1 MNRLAVSLSVAG
13 LLVLAACAKPE
24 PAPAETPAAAAP
36 AANPAPA
43 AEPAPAP
50 AEPEPAPAPA
60 AAKNDPAVVNFEGFG
75 PAKFGA
81 DEEQVRMSWGRPLQA
96 GTPAEGATCYQL
108 FMDPQPEGARGIVF
122 LFEEGKFARYDV
134 DVPLHVAP
142 GDITVGAS
150 AMDVMAAFPG
160 AVEEQPHKYVE
171 GARNLVVTPAD
182 GSAARLVFEVDP
194 EGVVSAWHI
203 GVPPQVFYVEG
214 CG

>member
-1 MNRLAVSLSVAG
+1 MLALG
-13 LLVLAACAKPE
+13 LVVLAACSQ
-24 PAPAETPAAAAP
+24 PAPAPEAEAP
-36 AANPAPA
+36 AADPATV
-43 AEPAPAP
+43 APAP
-50 AEPEPAPAPA
+50 AEPAPPAPAPDTA
-60 AAKNDPAVVNFEGFG
+60 APDAAKNDPAVINFEGFG

-81 DEEQVRMSWGRPLQA
+81 DEEQVRMSWGRPLEA

-108 FMDPQPEGARGIVF
+108 FMDPRPEGARGIVF

-142 GDITVGAS
+142 GDIAVGAT

-160 AVEEQPHKYVE
+160 AVEEQPHKYVQ

-182 GSAARLVFEVDP
+182 GSAARLVFEVNP
-194 EGVVSAWHI
+194 EGIVSAWHI
-203 GVPPQVFYVEG
+203 GVPPQVHYVEG